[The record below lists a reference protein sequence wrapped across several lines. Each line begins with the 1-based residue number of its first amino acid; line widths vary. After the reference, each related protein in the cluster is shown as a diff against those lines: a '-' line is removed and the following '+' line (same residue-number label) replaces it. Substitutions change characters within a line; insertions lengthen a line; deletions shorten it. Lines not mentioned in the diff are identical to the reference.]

1 MTEEVPTSVLELIL
15 IQNYLI
21 KHQNNFIDLQTK
33 FIEEKEKNFNFEKK
47 IHENELKEM
56 KEKIQKLKS
65 DHKNE
70 IEELKQN
77 YKQAVILAT
86 ENENI
91 SLNQVNNQKD
101 EKINSLEKQIKE
113 INNLFEQKIADL
125 SIKLERVNYLTC
137 KVVSFVELKN
147 KWKYI
152 CENYKCCENKCINTD
167 EPIGN
172 CIEGNG
178 FVNLIKEEYI
188 IYYNCVEG
196 KGEDIQVIVQA
207 KNSFKRPQN
216 CINFSLFYFEIKCKM
231 ERELNNCWMVIGLK
245 DCNKKSFKFL
255 PKNGTFM
262 KDNLN
267 FKLSTF
273 SWNDNDVFGCGLVYP
288 PNNKI
293 TRCSYIFF
301 TQNGKRIGKALLL
314 KYRSDYYY
322 Q

>member
-1 MTEEVPTSVLELIL
+1 MTEEVPTSVLELINCGRPYTSCPMHNIHIYYIPL
-15 IQNYLI
+15 FRKFSIAWLTQNYLI

-137 KVVSFVELKN
+137 KVVMNQLVTVLREMDL
-147 KWKYI
+147 
-152 CENYKCCENKCINTD
+152 
-167 EPIGN
+167 
-172 CIEGNG
+172 
-178 FVNLIKEEYI
+178 LI
-188 IYYNCVEG
+188 
-196 KGEDIQVIVQA
+196 
-207 KNSFKRPQN
+207 
-216 CINFSLFYFEIKCKM
+216 
-231 ERELNNCWMVIGLK
+231 
-245 DCNKKSFKFL
+245 
-255 PKNGTFM
+255 
-262 KDNLN
+262 
-267 FKLSTF
+267 
-273 SWNDNDVFGCGLVYP
+273 
-288 PNNKI
+288 
-293 TRCSYIFF
+293 
-301 TQNGKRIGKALLL
+301 
-314 KYRSDYYY
+314 
-322 Q
+322 